1 MNLRYFTLFILSNLF
16 FLVIGKSQT
25 IPMTFHNGSLKS
37 IPLNIPGVM
46 NPNLS
51 PISDSGVTLEVGQK
65 VFYFPNG
72 KKGKKEL
79 FRDEFVRSYYPKKIA
94 GETWR
99 AISWTTAASIVSV
112 IEMVSNKQLPQKGYL
127 KQEEIALDKFLKTKS
142 GGYYK

>member
-1 MNLRYFTLFILSNLF
+1 
-16 FLVIGKSQT
+16 VIGKSQT

-79 FRDEFVRSYYPKKIA
+79 LFEVDDTFRKDTILQIDEIIKQK
-94 GETWR
+94 
-99 AISWTTAASIVSV
+99 
-112 IEMVSNKQLPQKGYL
+112 KQLS
-127 KQEEIALDKFLKTKS
+127 E
-142 GGYYK
+142 

>member
-1 MNLRYFTLFILSNLF
+1 
-16 FLVIGKSQT
+16 
-25 IPMTFHNGSLKS
+25 MTFHNGSLKS

-79 FRDEFVRSYYPKKIA
+79 LFEVDYTFRKDTILQIDEMIKHKK
-94 GETWR
+94 
-99 AISWTTAASIVSV
+99 
-112 IEMVSNKQLPQKGYL
+112 KGS
-127 KQEEIALDKFLKTKS
+127 E
-142 GGYYK
+142 

>member
-16 FLVIGKSQT
+16 FLINGNAQA

-37 IPLNIPGVM
+37 IPLQIPGVM

-51 PISDSGVTLEVGQK
+51 PLSDSGVTLEVGQK

-79 FRDEFVRSYYPKKIA
+79 LFSVTSDWKKDTILQ
-94 GETWR
+94 
-99 AISWTTAASIVSV
+99 IH
-112 IEMVSNKQLPQKGYL
+112 EMIRQKKQLS
-127 KQEEIALDKFLKTKS
+127 E
-142 GGYYK
+142 

>member
-1 MNLRYFTLFILSNLF
+1 MNLRNFTLFILFTLF

-51 PISDSGVTLEVGQK
+51 PRSDSGVTLEVGQK

-79 FRDEFVRSYYPKKIA
+79 LFEVNGTFKKDTILQIH
-94 GETWR
+94 EIIR
-99 AISWTTAASIVSV
+99 QK
-112 IEMVSNKQLPQKGYL
+112 KQLS
-127 KQEEIALDKFLKTKS
+127 E
-142 GGYYK
+142 